1 MIDSRPVKVKVSG
14 FDSLLNGFETLGEA
28 QVLAELDKAMG
39 DAMEHVGKKAKQNYK
54 SRVNSSGRV
63 IEQLRWR
70 NYISQKKQYNVY
82 GQVGYF
88 HIPEVNAKYSDTPN
102 KEIPA
107 PIIGYWLEFGVQPHS
122 LAKGS
127 KAARRATPG
136 GSARE
141 PKGQDKLPWHTGFA
155 GRNILNNAYVST
167 FEYVNSAFDDV
178 IERLNQR
185 ILTAKKV
192 A

>member
-1 MIDSRPVKVKVSG
+1 MIDSKPVKVKVSG

-28 QVLAELDKAMG
+28 QVLAELDKAMSG
-39 DAMEHVGKKAKQNYK
+39 VVEHVGKKAKQNYK
-54 SRVNSSGRV
+54 SRVNSTGRV

-88 HIPEVNAKYSDTPN
+88 HIPEVNAKHSKTPN

-107 PIIGYWLEFGVQPHS
+107 PVIGYWLEFGVQPHS

-127 KAARRATPG
+127 KAARRTTPG

-141 PKGQDKLPWHTGFA
+141 AKGQDKLPWHTGFA

-178 IERLNQR
+178 IEKLNQR